1 MYANDQISI
10 SSSTLDYNESNIYL
24 PKDLVPVYPSSWIF
38 HSLPGPHDD
47 TEFLTSAGI
56 ESFYS
61 RKWRVS
67 TASNRMGIRLESEAK
82 DAEASYESVLEWS
95 RPNGGEGGSHPSNI
109 LDNGYT
115 LGSVNLNGDT
125 PVILTVEGP
134 NMGGYL
140 SIATVASADQ

>member
-10 SSSTLDYNESNIYL
+10 SSSTLDHNESNIYL

-95 RPNGGEGGSHPSNI
+95 RPNGGEGGSHSSNI